1 MSLPALGPLHMP
13 CASGHLYLL
22 LGCQCPLHLL
32 APVLQAGHLL
42 LQLLAVLPTFVEG
55 LVDHIHFFLGRER
68 NPLGI
73 CEGMAEL
80 LGTRADRAQEGCTF
94 CVQCVLTP
102 AWGVQSPV
110 GGELLCLVQRQ
121 GICVEMGYLC
131 RDQVSMCWI
140 LIGLPPKLSHSGY
153 TTVTVSA
160 YVEWSGKP
168 QTLLFFGSHP
178 LVLRAVLQAGAPPW
192 CRGYN

>member
-1 MSLPALGPLHMP
+1 MSLPSLGPLYMP

-42 LQLLAVLPTFVEG
+42 LQLLAVPPTFVEG

-80 LGTRADRAQEGCTF
+80 LDTRADRAQEGCTI
-94 CVQCVLTP
+94 
-102 AWGVQSPV
+102 
-110 GGELLCLVQRQ
+110 LC
-121 GICVEMGYLC
+121 
-131 RDQVSMCWI
+131 
-140 LIGLPPKLSHSGY
+140 
-153 TTVTVSA
+153 TVCFDPCLGCT
-160 YVEWSGKP
+160 ETCG
-168 QTLLFFGSHP
+168 
-178 LVLRAVLQAGAPPW
+178 R
-192 CRGYN
+192 